1 VGDPDRALSA
11 AEGAAA
17 ARGALAASDLRA
29 DPSPLAPDYSRFR
42 VGERLLLSGH
52 SHQAWPDR
60 GFEGQQRAW
69 LDAAEHVDEKWSHAF
84 ARAERVRGGWRRLL
98 GGADGPVALG
108 PATHDLLVKWMSAL
122 PLRERPRLVTTDLE
136 FHALRRQLDRLGEA
150 GLDVVKVAALPS
162 ESVGE
167 RIAGAVDDRTSA
179 AFVSAVFYRNAH
191 VAGGLD
197 RAMAACERAGAKLVV
212 DAYHALNVLAFDLAA
227 WGIEGATVTGGGYKY
242 AQLGEGN
249 AFLRLPPGEELEPV
263 VTGWFAE
270 FDALTASH
278 APGEVAWGSAGS
290 RLAGATYDPTSHY
303 RASEVLD
310 FFAERG
316 LTVELLAESYRHQ
329 VQLLAGRFDALD
341 LDPAVVDRDRSV
353 PVGKLGGFLAL
364 ESPRA
369 GEIRR
374 ALHARGVF
382 TDHRDTTLR
391 LGPAPYVSDRQ
402 IGDAMLALREVARAS
417 TGRV

>member
-1 VGDPDRALSA
+1 VREARRTAGTRAALSA
-11 AEGAAA
+11 Q
-17 ARGALAASDLRA
+17 DLRR
-29 DPSPLAPDYSRFR
+29 DPNPLAPYYSNFR

-60 GFEGQQRAW
+60 GFEGQQQAW

-84 ARAERVRGGWRRLL
+84 ARAERVREGYRRLL
-98 GGADGPVALG
+98 GGASGPIALG
-108 PATHDLLVKWMSAL
+108 PATHDLLVKWISAL

-150 GLDVVKVAALPS
+150 GLEVVKVKALPS

-167 RIAGAVDDRTSA
+167 RVAAAVDDRTAA
-179 AFVSAVFYRNAH
+179 AFVSAVLYRNAH

-197 RAMAACERAGAKLVV
+197 RAMAACERFGARLVV
-212 DAYHALNVLAFDLAA
+212 DAYHALNVLSFDLEA

-242 AQLGEGN
+242 VQLGEGN
-249 AFLRLPPGEELEPV
+249 AFLRIPPGEELEPV

-270 FDALTASH
+270 FDALTGSH
-278 APGEVAWGSAGS
+278 APGEVGWGSAGS

-303 RASEVLD
+303 RASEVFD
-310 FFAERG
+310 FFEERG
-316 LTVELLAESYRHQ
+316 LTVDVLAASYRHQ
-329 VQLLAGRFDALD
+329 VALLAERFDALD
-341 LDPAVVDRDRSV
+341 LDPAIVDRDRSV
-353 PVGKLGGFLAL
+353 PVDKLGGFLAL

-369 GEIRR
+369 GELRR
-374 ALHARGVF
+374 ALLARGVF

-391 LGPAPYVSDRQ
+391 MGPAPYVSDRQ
-402 IGDAMLALREVARAS
+402 IEAALSTLAEIAGSR
-417 TGRV
+417 

>member
-1 VGDPDRALSA
+1 MSAERRAVRERAGLSA
-11 AEGAAA
+11 A
-17 ARGALAASDLRA
+17 DLRG
-29 DPSPLAPDYSRFR
+29 DPNPLAPYYSNFR

-60 GFEGQQRAW
+60 GFEGQQQAW
-69 LDAAEHVDEKWSHAF
+69 LDAAEYVDEKWSHAF
-84 ARAERVRGGWRRLL
+84 ARADRVREGYRRLL
-98 GGADGPVALG
+98 GGAAGPIALA
-108 PATHDLLVKWMSAL
+108 PATHDLLVKWISAL

-150 GLDVVKVAALPS
+150 GFEIVKVAALPS

-167 RIAGAVDDRTSA
+167 RIAAAVDDRTAA
-179 AFVSAVFYRNAH
+179 AFVSAVFYKNAH

-197 RAMAACERAGAKLVV
+197 RALSACERVGARLVV
-212 DAYHALNVLAFDLAA
+212 DAYHALNVLPFDLAA

-242 AQLGEGN
+242 VQLGEGN
-249 AFLRLPPGEELEPV
+249 AFLRIPPGEELEPV

-270 FDALTASH
+270 FDSLTGSH

-303 RASEVLD
+303 RASEVFD
-310 FFAERG
+310 FFDEHG
-316 LTVELLAESYRHQ
+316 LTVEVLAASYRHQ
-329 VQLLAGRFDALD
+329 VAFLAERFDALD

-353 PVGKLGGFLAL
+353 PVDALGGFLAL

-369 GEIRR
+369 GELRR
-374 ALHARGVF
+374 ALLARGVF

-391 LGPAPYVSDRQ
+391 MGPAPYVSDRQ
-402 IGDAMLALREVARAS
+402 IEAALSTLAEIVSENR
-417 TGRV
+417 

>member
-1 VGDPDRALSA
+1 MERRAAGERAIVSA
-11 AEGAAA
+11 E
-17 ARGALAASDLRA
+17 DLRR
-29 DPSPLAPDYSRFR
+29 DPNPLVPDYARFR

-60 GFEGQQRAW
+60 GFEGQRQAW
-69 LDAAEHVDEKWSHAF
+69 LDAAEHVDEKWPHAF
-84 ARAERVRGGWRRLL
+84 ARAERVREGYRRLL
-98 GGADGPVALG
+98 GGAAGPIALG
-108 PATHDLLVKWMSAL
+108 PATHDLLVKWISAL
-122 PLRERPRLVTTDLE
+122 PLRQRPRLVTTDLE

-150 GLDVVKVAALPS
+150 GLEVVKVPALPS

-167 RIAGAVDDRTSA
+167 RIAAAVDDRTAA

-197 RAMAACERAGAKLVV
+197 RALVACERIGARLVV
-212 DAYHALNVLAFDLAA
+212 DAYHALNVLPFDLAA

-242 AQLGEGN
+242 LQLGEGN

-270 FDALTASH
+270 FDALTGSH
-278 APGEVAWGSAGS
+278 APGQVAWGSAGS

-303 RASEVLD
+303 RASEVFD
-310 FFAERG
+310 FFEERG
-316 LTVELLAESYRHQ
+316 LTVEVLAASYRHQ
-329 VQLLAGRFDALD
+329 VAFLAERFDALR
-341 LDPAVVDRDRSV
+341 LNPAVVDRDRSV
-353 PVGKLGGFLAL
+353 PLENLGGFLAL

-369 GEIRR
+369 GELRQ

-391 LGPAPYVSDRQ
+391 MGPAPYLSDRQ
-402 IGDAMLALREVARAS
+402 IEDALAILEEVVRRRGTFQES
-417 TGRV
+417 RRR

>member
-1 VGDPDRALSA
+1 VREARRTAGTRAALSA
-11 AEGAAA
+11 Q
-17 ARGALAASDLRA
+17 DLRR
-29 DPSPLAPDYSRFR
+29 DPNPLAPYYSNFR

-60 GFEGQQRAW
+60 GFEGQQQAW
-69 LDAAEHVDEKWSHAF
+69 LDAAEHVDEKWSHAE
-84 ARAERVRGGWRRLL
+84 ARAERVREGYRRLL
-98 GGADGPVALG
+98 GGGDGPIALG
-108 PATHDLLVKWMSAL
+108 PATHDLLVKWISAL

-150 GLDVVKVAALPS
+150 GLEVVKVAALPA

-167 RIAGAVDDRTSA
+167 RIAVEVDDRTAA

-197 RAMAACERAGAKLVV
+197 RALAACDQVGARLLV
-212 DAYHALNVLAFDLAA
+212 DAYHALNVLPFDLAR

-242 AQLGEGN
+242 VQLGEGN
-249 AFLRLPPGEELEPV
+249 AFLRLPPGEVLHPV

-270 FDALTASH
+270 FDALTRSH
-278 APGEVAWGSAGS
+278 RPDEVAWGPVGS
-290 RLAGATYDPTSHY
+290 RFAGATYDPTSHY
-303 RASEVLD
+303 RASEVFA

-316 LTVELLAESYRHQ
+316 LTVDVLAESYRQQ
-329 VQLLAGRFDALD
+329 VALLAERFDALD
-341 LDPAVVDRDRSV
+341 LDPARIDRDRSV
-353 PVGKLGGFLAL
+353 PVGKLGGFLSL

-369 GEIRR
+369 GELRR
-374 ALHARGVF
+374 ALLERGVY

-391 LGPAPYVSDRQ
+391 MGPAPYLSDRQ
-402 IGDAMLALREVARAS
+402 IGEAMSVLEEVIRDPPGS
-417 TGRV
+417 P

>member
-1 VGDPDRALSA
+1 MSGDRRAAGTHGALSA
-11 AEGAAA
+11 E
-17 ARGALAASDLRA
+17 DLRR
-29 DPSPLAPDYSRFR
+29 DPSPLAPYYSNFR

-60 GFEGQQRAW
+60 GFEGQQQAW
-69 LDAAEHVDEKWSHAF
+69 LDAAEHVDEKWPHAF
-84 ARAERVRGGWRRLL
+84 ARAERVREGYRRLL
-98 GGADGPVALG
+98 GGAAGPIALG
-108 PATHDLLVKWMSAL
+108 PATHDLLVKWISAL
-122 PLRERPRLVTTDLE
+122 PLRGRPRLVTTDLE

-150 GLDVVKVAALPS
+150 GLEVVKVAALPS

-167 RIAGAVDDRTSA
+167 RIAATVDDRTAA
-179 AFVSAVFYRNAH
+179 AFVSAVFYKNAH

-197 RAMAACERAGAKLVV
+197 RALAACERVGARLVV
-212 DAYHALNVLAFDLAA
+212 DAYHALNVLPFDLAA

-242 AQLGEGN
+242 VQLGEGN

-278 APGEVAWGSAGS
+278 RPDEVAWGSAGS

-303 RASEVLD
+303 RASEVFD
-310 FFAERG
+310 FFDEHE
-316 LTVELLAESYRHQ
+316 LTVDVLTASYRHQ
-329 VQLLAGRFDALD
+329 VAFLAERFDALG

-353 PVGKLGGFLAL
+353 PVEDLGGFLAL

-369 GEIRR
+369 GELRR

-402 IGDAMLALREVARAS
+402 IEDALS
-417 TGRV
+417 TLEGVVRKT

>member
-1 VGDPDRALSA
+1 MLA
-11 AEGAAA
+11 AE
-17 ARGALAASDLRA
+17 DLRR
-29 DPSPLAPDYSRFR
+29 DPNPLAPDYARFW

-60 GFEGQQRAW
+60 GFDGQRQAW
-69 LDAAEHVDEKWSHAF
+69 LDAAEHVDEKWSYAF
-84 ARAERVRGGWRRLL
+84 ARAERVREGYRRLL
-98 GGADGPVALG
+98 GGAAEPIALG
-108 PATHDLLVKWMSAL
+108 PATHDLLVKWISAL

-136 FHALRRQLDRLGEA
+136 FHALRRQLDRLGEV
-150 GLDVVKVAALPS
+150 GLEVVKMAALPS

-167 RIAGAVDDRTSA
+167 RIAAVVDERTAA
-179 AFVSAVFYRNAH
+179 AFVSAVFYKNAH

-197 RAMAACERAGAKLVV
+197 RALAACERVGARLVV
-212 DAYHALNVLAFDLAA
+212 DAYHALNVLPFDLAA

-242 AQLGEGN
+242 VQLGEGN

-278 APGEVAWGSAGS
+278 QPGEVAWGSAGS

-303 RASEVLD
+303 RASEVFE
-310 FFAERG
+310 FFEERG
-316 LTVELLAESYRHQ
+316 LTVELLAASYRHQ
-329 VQLLAGRFDALD
+329 VALLAERFDALD

-353 PVGKLGGFLAL
+353 PSDKLGGFLAL

-369 GEIRR
+369 GSLRK

-382 TDHRDTTLR
+382 TDHRNATLR
-391 LGPAPYVSDRQ
+391 MGPAPYLSDRQ
-402 IGDAMLALREVARAS
+402 IEDALSILEEVVRQ
-417 TGRV
+417 G

>member
-1 VGDPDRALSA
+1 MLT
-11 AEGAAA
+11 AE
-17 ARGALAASDLRA
+17 DLRGG
-29 DPSPLAPDYSRFR
+29 PNPLAPYYSNFR

-60 GFEGQQRAW
+60 GFEGQQQAW

-84 ARAERVRGGWRRLL
+84 ARAERVREGYRRLL
-98 GGADGPVALG
+98 GGAAGPIALA
-108 PATHDLLVKWMSAL
+108 PSTHDLLVKWISAL

-150 GLDVVKVAALPS
+150 GLEVVKVAALPS
-162 ESVGE
+162 DSVGE
-167 RIAGAVDDRTSA
+167 RIAAAVDDRTAA

-197 RAMAACERAGAKLVV
+197 RALAACERVGSRLLI
-212 DAYHALNVLAFDLAA
+212 DAYHALNVLPFELAT

-242 AQLGEGN
+242 VQLGEGN
-249 AFLRLPPGEELEPV
+249 AFLRIPPGEELEPV

-278 APGEVAWGSAGS
+278 RPDEVAWGSAGS

-303 RASEVLD
+303 RASEVFD
-310 FFAERG
+310 FFDQHG
-316 LTVELLAESYRHQ
+316 LTVEVLAASYRHQ
-329 VQLLAGRFDALD
+329 VALLAERFDALE
-341 LDPAVVDRDRSV
+341 LDPAFVDRDRSV
-353 PVGKLGGFLAL
+353 PVEKLGGFLAL

-369 GEIRR
+369 GDLRR
-374 ALHARGVF
+374 VLLARGVF

-391 LGPAPYVSDRQ
+391 IGPAPYLSDLQ
-402 IGDAMLALREVARAS
+402 IEAGIGMLGEVARS
-417 TGRV
+417 L